1 MEAWLHHEVR
11 RLRSEGWTI
20 KAIALK
26 FGVSTG
32 SVSRACNGIECPVNH
47 VALSQRRRFNKG
59 RRMLNLIK
67 NESAEDLPN
76 G

>member
-1 MEAWLHHEVR
+1 MKSWMLEAR
-11 RLRSEGWTI
+11 RLRSEGWTT
-20 KAIALK
+20 KALAIK

-32 SVSRACNGIECPVNH
+32 TVSLACKGVKCPVNH
-47 VALSQRRRFNKG
+47 ASLGARRRFNKG

-67 NESAEDLPN
+67 NESVEDLPN